1 VEGEVVTSETE
12 TGIEIEIEV
21 TAEPHQVHARVA
33 NVANNGIEVQ
43 AGHQIARTVASEA
56 TANRGGAAAS
66 LQGAHAAA
74 QTVDNEAT
82 AGDPA
87 VRGVTAG
94 DARPVVGAHDVMTR
108 GAERSAL
115 KLAALAHAVIEA
127 EAAIGAGAGVTA
139 MTEGHLGV
147 PAAAAID
154 THVDA
159 RARAM
164 EKAIARGA
172 STSFWTSAARAIR
185 VTTATPRSL
194 R

>member
-1 VEGEVVTSETE
+1 MTSETE

-94 DARPVVGAHDVMTR
+94 DARPVVGAVAVGAHDVMTR

-159 RARAM
+159 RARAK

>member
-1 VEGEVVTSETE
+1 MTSETE

-66 LQGAHAAA
+66 LQG
-74 QTVDNEAT
+74 
-82 AGDPA
+82 DPA

-94 DARPVVGAHDVMTR
+94 DARPVVGAVAVGAHDVMTR

-159 RARAM
+159 RARAK